1 MIAPSAQLQYRTWPV
16 GFFCLATVWLNQFR
30 ARSANSGS
38 ELAEFEA
45 AIITQYSRSLLLLIF
60 SAKNCFS
67 STFVTLW
74 RTITRRSADT
84 ELHTLISE
92 IKAFF
97 QNSIISYMFLFY
109 YLTNRF
115 FVLQINWN
123 DAEKRNIF
131 TAGLAVSLSL
141 SLFLLTRPGR
151 WFIAN
156 LHSSSADQQLQF
168 I

>member
-67 STFVTLW
+67 STALLCYVVTDHHPQECW
-74 RTITRRSADT
+74 HWTTHTHQWDQGFFP
-84 ELHTLISE
+84 EQHHKLHVFIL
-92 IKAFF
+92 
-97 QNSIISYMFLFY
+97 LFNKP
-109 YLTNRF
+109 LFCIANK
-115 FVLQINWN
+115 LKWCW
-123 DAEKRNIF
+123 EKEHFHCRVGCF
-131 TAGLAVSLSL
+131 SLSL
-141 SLFLLTRPGR
+141 TL
-151 WFIAN
+151 
-156 LHSSSADQQLQF
+156 SADSPRQM
-168 I
+168 IYR